1 MLNFDESR
9 VRQEHEN
16 GIALIPAVEK
26 VVDDICAEGYSSIIF
41 MGIGGTY
48 LYAGIIDAY
57 CKANGLYL
65 TALFGKC
72 SRFPL

>member
-16 GIALIPAVEK
+16 GIALI
-26 VVDDICAEGYSSIIF
+26 
-41 MGIGGTY
+41 
-48 LYAGIIDAY
+48 
-57 CKANGLYL
+57 